1 MDPEVARM
9 MADLG
14 VERRDYVSAPEFDR
28 GQTMHENPTIAQEYE
43 ARRDR
48 IINNAPEENEEAKF
62 LRNWNNRA
70 LFERD
75 ELAENLQDRYS
86 GQAHREALKAAVA
99 NGRYEHVDD
108 ERRPRRYVTSNA
120 PNHNSFS
127 SDFEPRSFANSN
139 HAGKSGGHDGMRGR
153 SAMKTAPNPI
163 CAPSP
168 RAQGRLRFIH
178 GQRVDVATMN
188 GTAGALPPAPKA
200 PAAAR
205 TLSNATSTATRSLPA
220 VLTASTVPQPALT
233 FTEEIALTAKKH
245 RADWY
250 AFNPGTESDDYY
262 KKNPDEKALLRAA
275 YIQCIKDAL
284 IAAKI
289 PDSDAA
295 AVVRGK
301 SEKRAWMLKEAVK
314 AKAWI
319 ENNQVAEANEYYT
332 AHPQKIDFYKAAKVN
347 FKPKVNDT
355 TAAQV
360 EALGDA
366 LKSTT
371 LNTAATMSSSAVQA
385 LVLEDVNINSV
396 AQKDAT
402 TVPASKPAVANN
414 AASLAGP
421 CVPPTGGTGTLVAKP
436 TSPSRVILSAVSK
449 KAASGHLVTTK
460 PAIIEHGTANDG
472 FVETSNGVKDST
484 TAPTTIGGVILGT
497 FPGDRPALTIAAAS
511 PPTQQKENNG
521 GVLGYLNA
529 CIRDALG
536 NLMSKHTWPIN
547 NQDNMDVNA
556 VASPQGLN
564 PRNII
569 SSMESLA
576 ENLRKISA
584 NANAQA
590 SADAAKAASES
601 IEGFKDGG
609 KTGYQGFEAEIMNKE
624 SDYGVPYGL
633 QRVMEIMPDEDGLF
647 DE

>member
-1 MDPEVARM
+1 MDPEIARM

-28 GQTMHENPTIAQEYE
+28 GQTMHENPAIAKEYE

-48 IINNAPEENEEAKF
+48 IINNAPEGNEEAIF
-62 LRNWNNRA
+62 LRNWNNRS

-120 PNHNSFS
+120 PNHNSS
-127 SDFEPRSFANSN
+127 SSEFEPRSFADSN
-139 HAGKSGGHDGMRGR
+139 HAGKSVGHDGMRGR
-153 SAMKTAPNPI
+153 SAMKTAPNPNR
-163 CAPSP
+163 APSP
-168 RAQGRLRFIH
+168 RAQGRVRFVN
-178 GQRVDVATMN
+178 GQRIDVAAASN
-188 GTAGALPPAPKA
+188 TAGVPPPTPKA
-200 PAAAR
+200 SVAAR
-205 TLSNATSTATRSLPA
+205 TLSNAAGTATRSLPA
-220 VLTASTVPQPALT
+220 ILTTSTIPPLALT
-233 FTEEIALTAKKH
+233 FTQEIALTAKKH

-250 AFNPGTESDDYY
+250 AVNPGSETDDYY

-284 IAAKI
+284 TAAKF

-332 AHPQKIDFYKAAKVN
+332 AHPQHIDFYKAAKVN
-347 FKPKVNDT
+347 FKPNLNDT
-355 TAAQV
+355 AAAQV

-366 LKSTT
+366 LKSTN
-371 LNTAATMSSSAVQA
+371 LNTATTMPSSATKSDIATQNA
-385 LVLEDVNINSV
+385 
-396 AQKDAT
+396 AT
-402 TVPASKPAVANN
+402 TISAAKPVLANT
-414 AASLAGP
+414 AASLAKPSVTPPSGP
-421 CVPPTGGTGTLVAKP
+421 GMLAAQPA
-436 TSPSRVILSAVSK
+436 SPNRVVLPAVSK
-449 KAASGHLVTTK
+449 KVAGGATT
-460 PAIIEHGTANDG
+460 
-472 FVETSNGVKDST
+472 T
-484 TAPTTIGGVILGT
+484 TAKPVITERGSANGTPAKTINGSEDATSTPTSTSRIIPGT
-497 FPGDRPALTIAAAS
+497 FPGDRSAQAIAAAT
-511 PPTQQKENNG
+511 PPNQQKENNG

-529 CIRDALG
+529 CIRDAFG
-536 NLMSKHTWPIN
+536 NLISKHAWPIG

-564 PRNII
+564 ARDII

-590 SADAAKAASES
+590 SADTAKAGSEGTK
-601 IEGFKDGG
+601 GFKDGG
-609 KTGYQGFEAEIMNKE
+609 KTGYEGFEAEIMNKE

-633 QRVMEIMPDEDGLF
+633 QREMEMVPDEDGLY